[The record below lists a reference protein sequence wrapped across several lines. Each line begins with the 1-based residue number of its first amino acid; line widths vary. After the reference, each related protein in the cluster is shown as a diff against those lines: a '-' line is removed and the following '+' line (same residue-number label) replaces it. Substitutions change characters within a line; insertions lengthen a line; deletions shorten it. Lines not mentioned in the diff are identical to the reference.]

1 MRREAVTDGGQS
13 GPDWRLPA
21 VRCALEV
28 TLIVLI
34 AAYLW
39 INVGSPLF
47 RAVIAVL
54 GLSGAVITVMWYVNR
69 LSLAWVRYARNL
81 RRRERRKRERER
93 QKRRRRQREQQGEQ

>member
-1 MRREAVTDGGQS
+1 MHRELVTDGGQS

-21 VRCALEV
+21 LRCALEV

-47 RAVIAVL
+47 RSVVAVL
-54 GLSGAVITVMWYVNR
+54 GVSGAVVTVMWYANR

-81 RRRERRKRERER
+81 RRRERRNRER
-93 QKRRRRQREQQGEQ
+93 KRRRRQRQREQQGDQ